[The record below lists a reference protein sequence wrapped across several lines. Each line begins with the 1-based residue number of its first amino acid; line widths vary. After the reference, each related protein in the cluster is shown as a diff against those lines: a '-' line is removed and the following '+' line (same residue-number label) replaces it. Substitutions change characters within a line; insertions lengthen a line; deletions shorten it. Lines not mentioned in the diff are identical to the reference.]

1 MRSVRRAG
9 ISSVRAA
16 SYALGGLLLAAGIF
30 MAGCSVGPN
39 YKRPSAPTATK
50 WDLAEPFRE
59 VAPKDSIPKGQWWTV
74 FHDEDLNGLETQ
86 ALTANQ
92 TIKVS
97 IARLEQARAT
107 AAIQVAT
114 LFPTLN
120 TSPSAERQ
128 RLSGNRATSGVVFK
142 LRPVT
147 QNIYAVPFTVSYEVD
162 LFGRRRRS
170 IEAAEASYQAN
181 AADLENVRLLVT
193 AQLAGDYFN
202 LRQLDSELQILTR
215 TVEALQKGL
224 ELVNSRHA
232 GGVASGLDVAQEET
246 LLNTTRTQ
254 AVLLQ
259 QQRKQ
264 FEDAIAVLVGQ
275 PAPDFHVASRVLNA
289 EPPEL
294 DAGLP
299 SDLLER
305 RPDIAEAE
313 REMAVANAQIGVAKA
328 AYYPSLNLFGQGG
341 WQAADITKLANVGSA
356 VWALGANVTQDIFSG
371 GALRAQVQFA
381 RAGYEANV
389 ANYRQTVLGAFQ
401 EVQDE
406 ITGLSVL
413 IQAQQSQQLAVD
425 AARRTLDIST
435 SRYSGGLVSYL
446 DVVTAQQNL
455 LTDEQELAV
464 IQGQRLVSS
473 VLLVKALGGGWDA
486 SSLAAVQVKPKAKD
500 IVTP

>member
-1 MRSVRRAG
+1 MRQSMAA
-9 ISSVRAA
+9 RAA
-16 SYALGGLLLAAGIF
+16 GVRTARSLPAIFVLAAGIF
-30 MAGCSVGPN
+30 GVGCSVGPN
-39 YKRPSAPTATK
+39 YKRPSAPSATK
-50 WDLAEPFRE
+50 WDVAEPWRE
-59 VAPKDSIPKGQWWTV
+59 SAPKDSIPKGQWWRV
-74 FHDEDLNGLETQ
+74 FRDDDLNVLETQ

-92 TIKVS
+92 TLKVS
-97 IARLEQARAT
+97 IARLEQARAV

-114 LFPTLN
+114 LFPTLS
-120 TSPSAERQ
+120 TSPSAVRQ
-128 RLSGNRATSGVVFK
+128 RLSGNRATSGVLFA

-147 QNIYAVPFTVSYEVD
+147 QNTYAVPFTVSYEVD

-181 AADLENVRLLVT
+181 AADVENVRLLVT

-202 LRQLDSELQILTR
+202 LRELDSELQILTR
-215 TVEALQKGL
+215 TVEALRRGL

-275 PAPDFHVASRVLNA
+275 PAPDFHIAARVLNA

-294 DAGLP
+294 DSGLP

-313 REMAVANAQIGVAKA
+313 RQMAVANAQIGVAQA

-341 WQAADITKLANVGSA
+341 WQAADITKLANASSA
-356 VWALGANVTQDIFSG
+356 FWALGANVAQEIFTG
-371 GALRAQVQFA
+371 GARRAQLQFA
-381 RAGYEANV
+381 RAGYDANV
-389 ANYRQTVLGAFQ
+389 ATYRQTVLTAFQ

-406 ITGLSVL
+406 ITGLTVL
-413 IQAQQSQQLAVD
+413 IQAQQTQQEAVD
-425 AARRTLDIST
+425 AARRTLNIST

-464 IQGQRLVSS
+464 IRGQRLVSS

-486 SSLAAVQVKPKAKD
+486 SSLAAVQVKPKPKD
-500 IVTP
+500 IITP